1 MQTEQFREIVEE
13 ARSAPSA
20 LNTQPA
26 RWRRKGD
33 TILIGCDPAATL
45 PVSDPH
51 GIAAGLACGAAAE
64 ATILALSA
72 RRMGAGF
79 TDLWGRDDRE
89 TMPGLRLA
97 ARITLEAQTDP
108 DPLGRQLPLRFSDRG
123 PYEPGP
129 VDLYGWTRRDAILV
143 TDAGR
148 RDWLADLHDR
158 AAMAHLRD
166 GAARRELLSWLRLSP
181 RHPRKR
187 HDGLDRATLRLSPRA
202 AAEARLVLGPLWRPA
217 DMLGLT
223 DRLVGETMQIRSSAV
238 IALFHRPVAD
248 SPVTAGRAYLRL
260 LLEASKLGL
269 AGWPM
274 GVLTSRHDAREEV
287 ARHVGIDPE
296 RRLMQVIRFGPPG
309 THPDQRARR
318 PLEELIV

>member
-1 MQTEQFREIVEE
+1 MQTEQFRQIVEE

-26 RWRRKGD
+26 RWRLKGD

-72 RRMGAGF
+72 RRMGTGF
-79 TDLWGRDDRE
+79 TDLWAQDDRG
-89 TMPGLRLA
+89 TLPGLRLA
-97 ARITLEAQTDP
+97 ARITLEAGTDP
-108 DPLGRQLPLRFSDRG
+108 DPLARQLPLRFSHRG

-129 VDLYGWTRRDAILV
+129 VDLYGWSRRDAILV
-143 TDAGR
+143 TDGTR
-148 RDWLADLHDR
+148 RDWLAELHDKATLR
-158 AAMAHLRD
+158 HLRR
-166 GAARRELLSWLRLSP
+166 AEARRELVSWLRLSP

-187 HDGLDRATLRLSPRA
+187 HDGLDRAMLGLSPRA

-217 DMLGLT
+217 EMLGLIE
-223 DRLVGETMQIRSSAV
+223 RLAGESAQTRSSAV
-238 IALFHRPVAD
+238 VALFHRPASD
-248 SPVTAGRAYLRL
+248 SPVAAGRPYLRL

-269 AGWPM
+269 AAWPM
-274 GVLTSRHDAREEV
+274 GVLTADAQ
-287 ARHVGIDPE
+287 ARTEISQRVGLGDD
-296 RRLMQVIRFGPPG
+296 RRLMQVIRLGPIGARPEA
-309 THPDQRARR
+309 RARR
-318 PLEELIV
+318 PLSELIV